1 MTQNVIFLLAWVSW
15 PPPGVPAVLENAKT
29 LLRYPFGGF
38 MKRVPLPGAPMGGQ
52 GVPKGRHDAA
62 AAIVR
67 HRHGQGAP
75 TVPPP
80 VAREI
85 VTGAKKYTLR
95 NF

>member
-1 MTQNVIFLLAWVSW
+1 M
-15 PPPGVPAVLENAKT
+15 PAVLENAKT

-38 MKRVPLPGAPMGGQ
+38 MKLATLPGAPTGGQ

-75 TVPPP
+75 TVPP
-80 VAREI
+80 
-85 VTGAKKYTLR
+85 TGGSRDHDGRKKYTPHD
-95 NF
+95 F